1 MRSRCWVFA
10 LATIAFSAELG
21 AQSPSLSPAYA
32 LGSGP
37 RVSIDRAHFNLHTR
51 EGPYRPFAELLARD
65 GYVLQS
71 NAEPFSEESLA
82 RTNVLVI
89 SNALAGPLSDEEIR
103 RLPARSA
110 FLDSEI
116 EAVYRW
122 VSDDGGSL
130 LLIADHMPFP
140 GAVEKLAMRFGIYV
154 HNGYAGTRGA
164 PNPLVFALS
173 DSSLKDHSIT
183 RGRSSAERVP
193 FVATF
198 GGHAFG
204 LHSDLDASPLMVFA
218 AESTVYL
225 TEEML
230 TGEGT
235 ITPQTPRIP
244 ADGLFQ
250 GAALKVGRGKVFMSG
265 EAAMFSAQVA
275 PDGSSYGFN
284 HTGAPHNSQFVL
296 NVLHWLS
303 GILDEESLPI
313 Q

>member
-1 MRSRCWVFA
+1 MRSEFWVFA
-10 LATIAFSAELG
+10 LVTIAFAAELG
-21 AQSPSLSPAYA
+21 AQSPPLSPAYA

-37 RVSIDRAHFNLHTR
+37 RVSIDRAHFNLHTM
-51 EGPYRPFAELLARD
+51 EGLYRPFAELLARD
-65 GYVLQS
+65 GYVLQG

-89 SNALAGPLSDEEIR
+89 SNALGGPLSDEVIR

-110 FLDSEI
+110 FLDAEI

-122 VSDDGGSL
+122 VSEGGSL

-140 GAVEKLAMRFGIYV
+140 GAVEKLAMRFGIFV

-173 DSSLKDHSIT
+173 AKSLRDHPIT
-183 RGRSSAERVP
+183 RGRSNAERVP

-198 GGHAFG
+198 GGHAFR

-218 AESTVYL
+218 PESTVYL

-230 TGEGT
+230 SGQGT

-250 GAALKVGRGKVFMSG
+250 GAALKIGTGKVFMSG

-275 PDGSSYGFN
+275 PDGSPYGFN
-284 HTGAPHNSQFVL
+284 NPGAPHNAQFVL

-303 GILDEESLPI
+303 GILDEDSPPA

>member
-1 MRSRCWVFA
+1 MTSRCWMFA
-10 LATIAFSAELG
+10 LAAIAFSAELR
-21 AQSPSLSPAYA
+21 AQSPASTPAYA

-51 EGPYRPFAELLARD
+51 EGPYRPFAELLVRD

-71 NAEPFSEESLA
+71 NAELFSDESLA
-82 RTNVLVI
+82 RGDILVI
-89 SNALAGPLSDEEIR
+89 SNALAGPLSDEEFR

-110 FLDSEI
+110 FSDSEI

-140 GAVEKLAMRFGIYV
+140 GAVEKLAMRFGIHV

-173 DSSLKDHSIT
+173 DGSLKDHPIT
-183 RGRSSAERVP
+183 RGRNNAERVP

-204 LHSDLDASPLMVFA
+204 LIAELNASPLIVFA
-218 AESTVYL
+218 TESTVYL
-225 TEEML
+225 TDEML
-230 TGEGT
+230 TSGT
-235 ITPQTPRIP
+235 IAPQTPRIP

-250 GAALKVGRGKVFMSG
+250 GAALKIGRGKVFMAG

-275 PDGSSYGFN
+275 PDGSPYGFN
-284 HTGAPHNSQFVL
+284 HPGAPHNSQFVL

-303 GILDEESLPI
+303 GILDDDSLPT